1 MPKKVGLSG
10 PPDPSFYHLAAQL
23 WWCTWHS
30 WRTKFY
36 LNCQS
41 TAWQQLCTLLL
52 VPLTSKWGN
61 VPLHLQVQLYCEGW
75 LKYQLAPNKRLRA
88 YIESSSAYRR
98 TAASAPVTPNYRLWT
113 PWIWSSPIKWGN
125 KHSWNQKLQERVI
138 WFASNLVS
146 LAPILPWQA
155 IINGGLFGRF
165 DVLTYASRRLS
176 RQEKIDTWL
185 FSFLEIKHEVT
196 THGQNEHI
204 LHCPHFMGPPC
215 PQW

>member
-1 MPKKVGLSG
+1 MLSITFVPKKVGLSG

-30 WRTKFY
+30 WRPKFY

-61 VPLHLQVQLYCEGW
+61 VPLHLQLQLYCKGW

-113 PWIWSSPIKWGN
+113 PWIWSSPIKCGN

-138 WFASNLVS
+138 WFASNWTS
-146 LAPILPWQA
+146 SHWRQC
-155 IINGGLFGRF
+155 
-165 DVLTYASRRLS
+165 SRDKRLS
-176 RQEKIDTWL
+176 TAGCL
-185 FSFLEIKHEVT
+185 VALTS
-196 THGQNEHI
+196 
-204 LHCPHFMGPPC
+204 
-215 PQW
+215 